1 MTLPGTTASARGA
14 DGQSGFSIET
24 VITTAKAVI
33 TDAAGFYK
41 EMPKS
46 GGFGDP
52 IFFVV
57 VMAAI
62 SAVLGA
68 VLSIFGAGFAPT
80 LGGAA
85 LSILLMP
92 IFAAVLGF
100 VGAGVLFAV
109 WRMIGSRESYETAYR
124 CGAYSM
130 AIAPITTVL
139 GIIPYLGTLI
149 AIGWGFYLM
158 VVASEHVHKLAPQ
171 TARIAFG
178 VLFGVFALMSISSQM
193 AARRMQGKV
202 EALHEEMERMEEMSP
217 EEAGKAVGEFLK
229 GLQKSVEPES
239 DQAPPADPAE

>member
-1 MTLPGTTASARGA
+1 MTPSEQTTSARSAG
-14 DGQSGFSIET
+14 GQAGFSIQA
-24 VITTAKAVI
+24 VVATAKAVI
-33 TDAAGFYK
+33 TDPVSFYK
-41 EMPKS
+41 GMPTS
-46 GGFGDP
+46 GGFGEP

-57 VMAAI
+57 VMAAV

-80 LGGAA
+80 LGAA
-85 LSILLMP
+85 LISILLMP
-92 IFAAVLGF
+92 IFAGVLGF

-109 WRMIGSRESYETAYR
+109 WRMLGSQESYETAYR

-139 GIIPYLGTLI
+139 GILPYLGTLI
-149 AIGWGFYLM
+149 AIGWGFYLV
-158 VVASEHVHKLAPQ
+158 VVASEHVHKVAPQ

-178 VLFGVFALMSISSQM
+178 VLFGIFALMSISSQM

-202 EALHEEMERMEEMSP
+202 EALHEEMEKLEEMSP

-239 DQAPPADPAE
+239 DQAPPVDSAE